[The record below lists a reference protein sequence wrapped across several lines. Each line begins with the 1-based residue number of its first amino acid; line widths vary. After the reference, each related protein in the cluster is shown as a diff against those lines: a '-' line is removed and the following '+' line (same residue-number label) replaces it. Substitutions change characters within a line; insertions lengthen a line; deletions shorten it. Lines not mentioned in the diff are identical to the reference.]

1 MLSGSLIGVL
11 VLISALS
18 EAAISG
24 LRYNVPLINLSS
36 IGCSECKDSSSTA
49 SKDLASCSG
58 PYLFFGLK
66 SSLADV
72 FDIAAYKEAL
82 GANALNLFDS
92 PFEYDGNIWHYTGC
106 NQGMSGV
113 ATLTQL
119 DDTSGPSKA
128 AIRNRGGAVDY
139 LDDGKLAS
147 SNIALSTDV
156 NKVYIE
162 FTFTCPKGMNNRTY
176 NLVRMC

>member
-1 MLSGSLIGVL
+1 MFLGSLIGVL
-11 VLISALS
+11 VLISALRTT
-18 EAAISG
+18 AISG

-36 IGCSECKDSSSTA
+36 IGCSECKDSSSSA
-49 SKDLASCSG
+49 PKDLASCSG

-66 SSLADV
+66 SSMADV
-72 FDIAAYKEAL
+72 FDIATYKEAL
-82 GANALNLFDS
+82 GVNTLTLFDS
-92 PFEYDGNIWHYTGC
+92 PFEYKGNIWHYTGG
-106 NQGMSGV
+106 NQGMTGV

-128 AIRNRGGAVDY
+128 AIRNRGGTVDY

-156 NKVYIE
+156 SKVYIE